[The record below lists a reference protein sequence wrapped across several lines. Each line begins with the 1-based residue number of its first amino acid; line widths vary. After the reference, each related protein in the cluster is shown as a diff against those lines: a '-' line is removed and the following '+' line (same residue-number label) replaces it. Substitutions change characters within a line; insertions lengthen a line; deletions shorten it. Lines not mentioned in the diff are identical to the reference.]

1 MTKGIGKYQTDK
13 AEKSLMSI
21 LKVLSDEKEHRY
33 TEIKEKSG
41 SNDPTLKK
49 YFTEFKELKLVKK
62 RVDITSGKYPYPAY
76 YSINPK
82 FHSLIK
88 IIFQIEQEKK
98 EIREII
104 LNPKNSPLDV
114 LDQIN
119 SINNTLILSI
129 LENYRENKDISQ
141 KLANLI
147 LELCVWTPYKILTSY
162 LLEQSNK
169 ISDKI
174 DIKEL
179 LKRNRTTIRMD
190 KDMLLKISG
199 WNEKQINGFYKKIGH
214 GDLVE
219 E

>member
-41 SNDPTLKK
+41 SNDPATLKK

-129 LENYRENKDISQ
+129 LETIE
-141 KLANLI
+141 
-147 LELCVWTPYKILTSY
+147 KIKTY
-162 LLEQSNK
+162 LKN
-169 ISDKI
+169 
-174 DIKEL
+174 
-179 LKRNRTTIRMD
+179 
-190 KDMLLKISG
+190 
-199 WNEKQINGFYKKIGH
+199 
-214 GDLVE
+214 
-219 E
+219 

>member
-1 MTKGIGKYQTDK
+1 MV
-13 AEKSLMSI
+13 SLQD
-21 LKVLSDEKEHRY
+21 SD
-33 TEIKEKSG
+33 
-41 SNDPTLKK
+41 L
-49 YFTEFKELKLVKK
+49 
-62 RVDITSGKYPYPAY
+62 
-76 YSINPK
+76 
-82 FHSLIK
+82 
-88 IIFQIEQEKK
+88 
-98 EIREII
+98 
-104 LNPKNSPLDV
+104 
-114 LDQIN
+114 
-119 SINNTLILSI
+119 
-129 LENYRENKDISQ
+129 
-141 KLANLI
+141 
-147 LELCVWTPYKILTSY
+147 Y